1 VNEPFQVPPA
11 KEGPK
16 DEVESGPEDD
26 VEMTFLEHLAELR
39 TRLLRALVGVV
50 PGTILAWFL
59 KEEILDLLTRP
70 LVQAWHR
77 IGLGDPQL
85 HFANPIDPFVAY
97 LKIAVVC
104 GFIFGSPWAFWQIWL
119 FVAPGLY
126 RREKRLV
133 LPFVLASTLF
143 FVGGSFFG
151 YAFVFPLAFE
161 TFLSFAGLLPSSDLR
176 IAPTLMMS
184 EYLDFSTRMLI
195 AFGITFEVPVIV
207 SFLAFAGIVN
217 WKQLLRFGRWWL
229 VIASI
234 AAAILTPPDVGSQL
248 MMLVPLVALYFL
260 SILLAWMIGPR
271 PQEEPEQVRGPER
284 KEGREEG

>member
-1 VNEPFQVPPA
+1 VNKPFQVPPA

-16 DEVESGPEDD
+16 DEVEAGPEDD

-234 AAAILTPPDVGSQL
+234 VAAILTPPDVGSQL

-271 PQEEPEQVRGPER
+271 PQEEPEKVRAPER